1 MVSRLATNEWFTA
14 RISSAALIAT
24 AYTRLKEE
32 DQKEFL
38 SNYCSLCRDDTPMV
52 RRVASQYLGQML
64 ETVIQV
70 SGRTCLQK
78 YGTVTTLF
86 IPLYEELA
94 SNDQPDS
101 VRLQTTGNCV
111 AFGRGIGQ
119 VIQDGTYQES
129 EIALVNRVLPLIV
142 ATIDDRSWRVRW
154 TAASKFA
161 QVICAFDPVPNAMD
175 SLVPAYEKLLQDP
188 EAEVC
193 L

>member
-1 MVSRLATNEWFTA
+1 
-14 RISSAALIAT
+14 
-24 AYTRLKEE
+24 
-32 DQKEFL
+32 
-38 SNYCSLCRDDTPMV
+38 
-52 RRVASQYLGQML
+52 ML

-70 SGRTCLQK
+70 SGRTCLQEN
-78 YGTVTTLF
+78 GTVTTLF

-94 SNDQPDS
+94 SSDQPDA
-101 VRLQTTGNCV
+101 VRLQTTENCV
-111 AFGRGIGQ
+111 SFGRGIGE
-119 VIQDGTYQES
+119 VIQDGAYRVS

-161 QVICAFDPVPNAMD
+161 LVICAYDPIPHAMD

-193 L
+193 LNGSEKQYYL